1 MNRTVSMEDTFHM
14 KQLKL
19 VNSSRSFSPESES
32 FLEDAMSFIR
42 AALLRLGIT
51 KKLVARSEL
60 LAEESIVAMKQHA
73 GAGAALRVQVR
84 KFFGDAS
91 ITLSMLG
98 EEFDPGSKSVTSQD
112 LPEQDEEAE
121 EAIRSILIRS
131 YGEKYKYNH
140 KNHMNRIRI
149 LTGQAEQSML
159 VSTMIALALGLVF
172 GLIAKF
178 VLPQSISNGLA
189 EYLFNPIKTMF
200 MNGLRIVIAPV
211 VFFSIVSCISQFN
224 SILELGRLGAKVMGI
239 YMLTTVIAVI
249 LGLGVTR
256 LIQPGE
262 WGFALTAGMQTPSVH
277 IDTNVDTSILSTI
290 VNIVP
295 SNFLA
300 PFVNADTLQ
309 IMFLAVLCGIAV
321 GMIGEY
327 SKLIRDL
334 FDAFNSFFLTITAMI
349 ARFIPVAVF
358 CSVVLLVM
366 EAGGSSLLAVL
377 GVGGTHILLLCCMLA
392 VYALLILLFT
402 HLSPVTF
409 FRKNR
414 EGMLTSFTLSSSSAA
429 LPTNMRICTEK
440 MGIAPKIS
448 NFSIPLGATINMDG
462 TCIYLCVLGLFLAR
476 AYGVNV
482 PLSSMLSVALTII
495 LLSLG
500 APGVPGAGLVCLS
513 VVLNALNVPTEA
525 IGLVIAINP
534 VLEMFTT
541 ASNTTGD
548 VAAALIVAKSENQL
562 DVEKFNS
569 P

>member
-1 MNRTVSMEDTFHM
+1 M
-14 KQLKL
+14 
-19 VNSSRSFSPESES
+19 
-32 FLEDAMSFIR
+32 
-42 AALLRLGIT
+42 
-51 KKLVARSEL
+51 EL
-60 LAEESIVAMKQHA
+60 L
-73 GAGAALRVQVR
+73 
-84 KFFGDAS
+84 
-91 ITLSMLG
+91 
-98 EEFDPGSKSVTSQD
+98 
-112 LPEQDEEAE
+112 
-121 EAIRSILIRS
+121 
-131 YGEKYKYNH
+131 
-140 KNHMNRIRI
+140 
-149 LTGQAEQSML
+149 
-159 VSTMIALALGLVF
+159 
-172 GLIAKF
+172 
-178 VLPQSISNGLA
+178 
-189 EYLFNPIKTMF
+189 
-200 MNGLRIVIAPV
+200 
-211 VFFSIVSCISQFN
+211 
-224 SILELGRLGAKVMGI
+224 
-239 YMLTTVIAVI
+239 AVI

-402 HLSPVTF
+402 HRSPGTF

-534 VLEMFTT
+534 ILEMFTT